1 MEVHSSS
8 CHYNQHVLS
17 FGVGYLTILIIF
29 LRVGSGDCLSC
40 GHMSYVTRT
49 GKKKPSST
57 NVALVTAN
65 KSNFINIDLRKE
77 EKDLLNFMKLQ
88 T

>member
-1 MEVHSSS
+1 MSLQPACIVFLCRL
-8 CHYNQHVLS
+8 CHN
-17 FGVGYLTILIIF
+17 INNIF
-29 LRVGSGDCLSC
+29 KGWLRRLLKLWP
-40 GHMSYVTRT
+40 YVICDQNWE
-49 GKKKPSST
+49 KKPSSI